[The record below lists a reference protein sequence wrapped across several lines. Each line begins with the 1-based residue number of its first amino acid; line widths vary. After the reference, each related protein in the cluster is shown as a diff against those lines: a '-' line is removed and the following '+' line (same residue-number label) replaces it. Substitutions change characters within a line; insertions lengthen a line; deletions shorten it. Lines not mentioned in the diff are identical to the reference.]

1 MNTNNKYI
9 GVFDSGVGG
18 LTVVKHLISAMPN
31 ENIIYLADYKHMPY
45 GDKTNEEIIKYVLDD
60 VKFLNTFPLKAIV
73 IACNT
78 ADSIASENI
87 KQNYD
92 IPVYGVILDASK
104 KAIEVTKNNKI
115 GVIATT
121 AAINSNEYAK
131 NINNLNKKALV
142 YSKACPFL
150 VPMIEEGKFDIGNE
164 EIRLILK
171 DYLSPL
177 IENDIDTLI
186 LGCTHYDLLSNI
198 ISDMYPD
205 LNIVSSSR
213 CVVDVLKNQLDKTDC
228 NTIDRQYYVAG
239 DSIKFT
245 NVAKL
250 FMPDIKINQ
259 K

>member
-87 KQNYD
+87 KQKYD

-104 KAIEVTKNNKI
+104 KAIEVTSNNKI

-121 AAINSNEYAK
+121 AAINSNEYARQ
-131 NINNLNKKALV
+131 INNLNKNALV

-198 ISDMYPD
+198 ISDMYPN

-213 CVVDVLKNQLDKTDC
+213 CIIDVLKNQLDKSE
-228 NTIDRQYYVAG
+228 NSIADRQYYVSG
-239 DSIKFT
+239 DSSKFI
-245 NVAKL
+245 NVANI
-250 FMPDIKINQ
+250 FMPDISVNHQ
-259 K
+259 

>member
-78 ADSIASENI
+78 ADSIASEYI
-87 KQNYD
+87 KQKYD

-104 KAIEVTKNNKI
+104 KAIEVTSNNKI

-121 AAINSNEYAK
+121 AAINSNEYARQ
-131 NINNLNKKALV
+131 INNLNKNALV

-150 VPMIEEGKFDIGNE
+150 APMIEEGKFDIGNE

-186 LGCTHYDLLSNI
+186 LGCTHYDL
-198 ISDMYPD
+198 ISPIVVDMYPN
-205 LNIVSSSR
+205 LNVVSSSR
-213 CVVDVLKNQLDKTDC
+213 CIVDEIQNKIELNKNQNSEQLYFVSS
-228 NTIDRQYYVAG
+228 DRKRFNQIA
-239 DSIKFT
+239 SMIMK
-245 NVAKL
+245 NVEAKE
-250 FMPDIKINQ
+250 I
-259 K
+259 